1 MRSST
6 FLVATFNHGSNLIV
20 EAVVVK
26 RRPQT
31 RCEDCP
37 IRKNENFREFSG
49 KELDYVRKFKAGEL
63 AIERGATVFLEGT
76 DSAHLFTVLDG
87 WAFRYKMLED
97 GRRQILNYA
106 LPGDLL
112 GLQASI
118 MGKLDHSVEALTD
131 VVLCVFQ
138 RDRIWELYQSHPGLA
153 FDTTWLAARE
163 ERLLDENLLSV
174 GRRTAE
180 ERISHMLLSLAERAR
195 RTGLTAGNR
204 VKFPITQHH
213 LADTLGLSLV
223 HTNKTLRKLVNKGVI
238 RWQPGELQIKNSRQ
252 LSELAKYQVAP
263 LVQRPFI

>member
-1 MRSST
+1 MAENA
-6 FLVATFNHGSNLIV
+6 VA
-20 EAVVVK
+20 K

-31 RCEDCP
+31 RCENCP
-37 IRKNENFREFSG
+37 IRDNKNFRKFSRKEF
-49 KELDYVRKFKAGEL
+49 EYVKKFKAGEL
-63 AIERGATVFLEGT
+63 AIERGATVFLEST

-131 VVLCVFQ
+131 IVLCVFQ
-138 RDRIWELYQSHPGLA
+138 RDRIWDLYETHPGLA

-180 ERISHMLLSLAERAR
+180 ERISHMLLSLAERAK
-195 RTGLTAGNR
+195 RTGQSKGNSVR
-204 VKFPITQHH
+204 FPITQHH

-223 HTNKTLRKLVNKGVI
+223 HTNKTLRKLVKKGVI
-238 RWQPGELQIKNSRQ
+238 HWRPGELQIKNNSL
-252 LSELAKYQVAP
+252 LSDMAKYEAAP
-263 LVQRPFI
+263 LVRRPFI